1 MANDPNDPTTVEGE
15 HQPVSD
21 RVLEV
26 SKKAD
31 GTPDQLDGFEV
42 IDPDEEGTAADEDA
56 VPQVSGAAPTAG
68 DTPTTKRRA
77 RKTNVEETTTR

>member
-1 MANDPNDPTTVEGE
+1 MPNDPNDPTTVEGE

-21 RVLEV
+21 RVMEV

-42 IDPDEEGTAADEDA
+42 IEEEEITPEESA
-56 VPQVSGAAPTAG
+56 PQVSGAAPVQEGPA
-68 DTPTTKRRA
+68 KRG
-77 RKTNVEETTTR
+77 RKKTVETTAER